1 MSAAL
6 AVPVSVPSA
15 APLSATLHQ
24 QLWRELA
31 LAAELRG
38 HPWRTPSLATVS
50 PDGLPDA
57 RTVVLREVDP
67 DQEHLVFFTDARSPK
82 VGQLR
87 AQPRGVLV
95 MWSPELSW
103 QLRIQVECR
112 VEASGLAVSSRW
124 ARLRSTPAAQ
134 DYLAPLPP
142 GSPTDAAPSG
152 LAAREHFA
160 VVQAQVLEMD
170 WLELGDTGHR
180 RARLMAGQPPVWL
193 QP

>member
-1 MSAAL
+1 MSAL
-6 AVPVSVPSA
+6 LSPVGAPLS

-31 LAAELRG
+31 VAADQRG

-50 PDGLPDA
+50 PEGLPDA

-67 DQEHLVFFTDARSPK
+67 DQERLIFFTDARSPK
-82 VGQLR
+82 VGQLK
-87 AQPRGVLV
+87 AQPRAVLV
-95 MWSPELSW
+95 MWSAELGW
-103 QLRIQVECR
+103 QLRIQVACR

-142 GSPTDAAPSG
+142 GSPADAPPSG

-170 WLELGDTGHR
+170 WLELAATGHR
-180 RARLMAGQPPVWL
+180 RARLSAGQPPVWL

>member
-6 AVPVSVPSA
+6 AVPVSAPSA
-15 APLSATLHQ
+15 APLSATLHL

-38 HPWRTPSLATVS
+38 HPWRTPTLATVS

-67 DQEHLVFFTDARSPK
+67 DQERLVFFTDARSPK
-82 VGQLR
+82 VAQLK

-142 GSPTDAAPSG
+142 GSPTDATPNG

-160 VVQAQVLEMD
+160 VVQTQVLEMD
-170 WLELGDTGHR
+170 WLELGVTGHR
-180 RARLMAGQPPVWL
+180 RARLAAGQPPVWL

>member
-1 MSAAL
+1 MSALL
-6 AVPVSVPSA
+6 APTGAPVG

-31 LAAELRG
+31 VAADLRG

-67 DQEHLVFFTDARSPK
+67 DQERLVFFTDARSPK
-82 VGQLR
+82 VAQLK

-95 MWSPELSW
+95 MWSAELGW
-103 QLRIQVECR
+103 QLRIQVDCQ
-112 VEASGLAVSSRW
+112 VEVSGLAVASRW

-142 GSPTDAAPSG
+142 GSPTDAAPNG

-170 WLELGDTGHR
+170 WLELGVTGHR
-180 RARLMAGQPPVWL
+180 RARLSAGQPPVWL

>member
-1 MSAAL
+1 MSALL
-6 AVPVSVPSA
+6 APAGAPVG
-15 APLSATLHQ
+15 APLSATLHE
-24 QLWRELA
+24 QLWRELVV
-31 LAAELRG
+31 AADRRG

-67 DQEHLVFFTDARSPK
+67 DQERLIFFTDARSPK
-82 VGQLR
+82 VGQLKT
-87 AQPRGVLV
+87 QPRAVLV
-95 MWSPELSW
+95 MWSAELGW
-103 QLRIQVECR
+103 QLRIQIDCQVE
-112 VEASGLAVSSRW
+112 VSGLAVSSRW

-142 GSPTDAAPSG
+142 GSPTDAPPSG

-170 WLELGDTGHR
+170 WLELGASGHR
-180 RARLMAGQPPVWL
+180 RARLTAGQPPVWL